1 MALSDSCFEFLESFG
16 EAARKLAEEAYRY
29 SAPDNP
35 LHYGEKIDAIRRA
48 CISVMDAPSDPEAG
62 ARLLCLAVSVIQY
75 HDTPPGTLTAEERGA
90 AMMELV
96 RLLRSDLN
104 IEEASSMWSTVGKIV
119 NETPL
124 TEQATKRLAA
134 LLPRLGKA
142 THDAAIKI
150 ITDIGSA
157 TARKMLGL

>member
-1 MALSDSCFEFLESFG
+1 
-16 EAARKLAEEAYRY
+16 
-29 SAPDNP
+29 
-35 LHYGEKIDAIRRA
+35 
-48 CISVMDAPSDPEAG
+48 
-62 ARLLCLAVSVIQY
+62 
-75 HDTPPGTLTAEERGA
+75 
-90 AMMELV
+90 MMELV

-104 IEEASSMWSTVGKIV
+104 IEEASSISSTVGNIV

-142 THDAAIKI
+142 TYDAAIKI

-157 TARKMLGL
+157 TAKKMLGL